1 MTGERIFPS
10 SLSGSAGRLPSPT
23 VAAQDRL
30 LREVSRSAVS
40 SPAAPPV
47 TAALLV
53 ALLKNAEL
61 RADHAIQSKLD
72 ALATGMLEAIR
83 DEGDDAGG
91 MLQRAI
97 RIDEQV

>member
-1 MTGERIFPS
+1 
-10 SLSGSAGRLPSPT
+10 
-23 VAAQDRL
+23 
-30 LREVSRSAVS
+30 VS